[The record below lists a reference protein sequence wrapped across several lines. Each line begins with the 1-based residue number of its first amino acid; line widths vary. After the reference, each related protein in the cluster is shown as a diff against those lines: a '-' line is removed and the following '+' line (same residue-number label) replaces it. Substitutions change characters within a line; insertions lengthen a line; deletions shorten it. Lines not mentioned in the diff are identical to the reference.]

1 MIKNTTMYVSAN
13 EANMYV
19 RCKQKRL
26 KKTAATTTNGHT
38 LPTVHIQNSLFFSS
52 KHRSAQKKEKN
63 WSQRGI
69 LFSHPHAH
77 THTHTTTRSPPTQT
91 HTHTHTH
98 TYVRCFFFVRSRSPP
113 TSGTPGWEYLLR
125 QSWRARARQDAQQK
139 LLGVLSEFLLREGT
153 AQVRAA
159 AAAAAAGVDQGGGG

>member
-1 MIKNTTMYVSAN
+1 MYVSAN

-26 KKTAATTTNGHT
+26 KKKQQPPPPTGTHCRLYTYKTLSFFLQNTVPPKKRRKTGHSG
-38 LPTVHIQNSLFFSS
+38 VFFFPI
-52 KHRSAQKKEKN
+52 HM
-63 WSQRGI
+63 
-69 LFSHPHAH
+69 H

-98 TYVRCFFFVRSRSPP
+98 RYVRCVFFFVRSRSPP